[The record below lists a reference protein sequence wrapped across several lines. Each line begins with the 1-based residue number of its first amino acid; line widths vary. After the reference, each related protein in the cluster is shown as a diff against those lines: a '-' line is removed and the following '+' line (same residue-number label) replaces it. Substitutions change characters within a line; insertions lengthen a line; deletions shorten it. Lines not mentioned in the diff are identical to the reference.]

1 MSISTESKA
10 VSSAGAITISFGER
24 FAASEQFD
32 AIFKQGMGLVE
43 RTAGYL
49 DGAGRREARQLR
61 PPLSVLYASE
71 SMRLTTRLLELAS
84 WLMIRRAQ
92 KEGEI
97 SAQEARAK
105 RARVR
110 LRGPSRTGHIK
121 GFAELPQGL
130 RALIEESFA
139 LNDRIVQLDRAMEVV
154 VGEPLAGAENPVEA
168 QVQRL
173 EQAFALPRRRA
184 ARE

>member
-1 MSISTESKA
+1 MSIRTESEA
-10 VSSAGAITISFGER
+10 VQAAGAITISFGER
-24 FAASEQFD
+24 FAASDQFD
-32 AIFKQGMGLVE
+32 AIFKQGMALVE

-49 DGAGRREARQLR
+49 DGVGRKEARQLR
-61 PPLSVLYASE
+61 PPLSVLYATE

-97 SAQEARAK
+97 SAAEARVK

-110 LRGPSRTGHIK
+110 LRGGSRAGHVK
-121 GFAELPQGL
+121 GFADLPQGL

-139 LNDRIVQLDRAMEVV
+139 LNDRILQLDRAMELVL
-154 VGEPLAGAENPVEA
+154 GEPLAGTANPVEA

-184 ARE
+184 VRE

>member
-10 VSSAGAITISFGER
+10 VPSAGAITISFGER

-97 SAQEARAK
+97 SAQEARAQ
-105 RARVR
+105 RARFLV
-110 LRGPSRTGHIK
+110 TK
-121 GFAELPQGL
+121 AEYARKAGTVEETLLLLGEAVPPGCPVNPGTAYVAQTRPTPAASAPHPQSATPPNSNL
-130 RALIEESFA
+130 W
-139 LNDRIVQLDRAMEVV
+139 
-154 VGEPLAGAENPVEA
+154 
-168 QVQRL
+168 
-173 EQAFALPRRRA
+173 PR
-184 ARE
+184 